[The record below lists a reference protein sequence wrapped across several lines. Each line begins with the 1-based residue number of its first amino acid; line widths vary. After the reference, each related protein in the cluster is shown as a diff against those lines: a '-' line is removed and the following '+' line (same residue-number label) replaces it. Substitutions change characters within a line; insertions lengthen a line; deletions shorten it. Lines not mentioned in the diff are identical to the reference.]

1 MNDETEISTFYSQNE
16 SLKAVV
22 NKSGNGYIIDFYK
35 DDVLLEYT
43 VVDGKTLR
51 YCEDIA
57 ENYCQG
63 ILSINK
69 DTLKINGI

>member
-1 MNDETEISTFYSQNE
+1 MNDEIEISTFYSPNE

-51 YCEDIA
+51 YCEDMA